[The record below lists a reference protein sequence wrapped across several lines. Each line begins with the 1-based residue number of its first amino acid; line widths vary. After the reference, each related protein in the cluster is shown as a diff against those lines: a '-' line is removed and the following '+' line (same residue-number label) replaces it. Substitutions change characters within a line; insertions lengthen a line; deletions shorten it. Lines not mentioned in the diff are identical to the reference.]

1 MKEGGTMRERTK
13 SLFLQPLLLQEVAI
27 VAILLPIV
35 VFFFRFVSEDV
46 TKNFGAVAV
55 TVTIAMSW
63 GLFLGI
69 MTKYLLARPAID
81 AEANEHCA
89 PAEMEKAVRSLSKLP
104 AAEAVI
110 SFMRF
115 GIFGNLIGAWPLYL
129 LEYIP
134 YADLVFAIN
143 AMIMVGLLTVPVV
156 YLLSENS
163 LASFYRK
170 SDLHGLLDGDNGI
183 FRMSI
188 SQKTMATMLFIA
200 VPPLEL
206 VLSLIFF
213 SMAKDINIA
222 DFRLGFYVIILETIL
237 LVLFAGFLLMRNLS
251 ISVGKMSVMF
261 KDMAKGQGD
270 LTKRLYVTG
279 LNEVGELAFWFNEFM
294 DDLEGIVGQVRKT
307 SLDLH
312 KSIEE
317 VNSSSMNLSQATQEQ
332 AASVEEISA
341 SIEEM
346 TSSVK
351 NNAQLVG
358 EGRETSHAVTGL
370 IDQSREVFSLL
381 MKAIE
386 DVSSDSKKIGDIV
399 LTVNEVA
406 FHTNLLALNASVEAA
421 RAGEHGKGF
430 AVVAG
435 EVKSLAQRSAEAA
448 GEIKALIEGTVDRIR
463 NSDEMV
469 NKTSTSL
476 EELMS
481 CMENMFRM
489 METVNDSSQ
498 EQSRS
503 IDELNRAIGQIDGS
517 TQHNAS
523 TVEELAGTIESI
535 RAMATVLAEEV
546 HKFRISRQ

>member
-1 MKEGGTMRERTK
+1 MREQTK
-13 SLFLQPLLLQEVAI
+13 NLFLQPLILQEIAI
-27 VAILLPIV
+27 VAILMPII
-35 VFFFRFVSEDV
+35 VFFFRFISEDV

-55 TVTIAMSW
+55 AVTAAVSW

-69 MTKYLLARPAID
+69 MTKYLLVRPAID
-81 AEANEHCA
+81 EAANDRRV
-89 PAEMEKAVRSLSKLP
+89 PAEMEKAVRSLAKLP
-104 AAEAVI
+104 AAEAVM
-110 SFMRF
+110 SFVRF

-129 LEYIP
+129 LGYIP
-134 YADLVFAIN
+134 YADLLFALN
-143 AMIMVGLLTVPVV
+143 AVLMVGLLTVPVV

-163 LASFYRK
+163 LTPFYRK
-170 SDLHGLLDGDNGI
+170 SDLHGLLDGDQGI

-200 VPPLEL
+200 VPPLVL
-206 VLSLIFF
+206 VLSLIFL
-213 SMAKDINIA
+213 SMAKHINIA
-222 DFRLGFYVIILETIL
+222 NFRMGFYVIILETIL
-237 LVLFAGFLLMRNLS
+237 LVLFAGFLLMKNIS

-270 LTKRLYVTG
+270 LTKRLHVTG

-294 DDLEGIVGQVRKT
+294 DDLEGIVGQMRKT

-312 KSIEE
+312 RSIEE

-358 EGRETSHAVTGL
+358 EGRETSQAVTGL
-370 IDQSREVFSLL
+370 IDQSRKVFSLL

-386 DVSSDSKKIGDIV
+386 EVSSDSKKIGDIV

-421 RAGEHGKGF
+421 RAGQHGKGF

-435 EVKSLAQRSAEAA
+435 EVRSLAQRSAEAA
-448 GEIKALIEGTVDRIR
+448 GEIKALIEGTVDRIK

-469 NKTSTSL
+469 KKTSTSL

-481 CMENMFRM
+481 CMEDMFRM

-503 IDELNRAIGQIDGS
+503 IDELSRAIGQIDGS
-517 TQHNAS
+517 TQYNAS
-523 TVEELAGTIESI
+523 TVEELAGTIDSI
-535 RAMATVLAEEV
+535 RAMATMLAEEV
-546 HKFRISRQ
+546 RKFRISRH